1 MKAGFQTVFFKEM
14 KDVLRDR
21 KTLLLMIVLPVVV
34 VPLLLSL
41 LIGFVMKK
49 EKEARTEVLEYVV
62 FGDEFAPELA
72 KTFEAAKGFKKVA
85 LGSTDKLVEAIREDR
100 IDFGLVFSEK
110 TAARLSGQEQAS
122 IELHFDNASMP
133 SKVEDRVAEVVG
145 EFNDRLISARL
156 ARLGVPLGR
165 EQESLLEPVRL
176 RKKGTGKIREVIG
189 DRIGGM
195 VPYFFIA
202 FCFMGVVYPAIH
214 LGAGEKE
221 RGTLETLL
229 LAPIPR
235 HQVVLGKF
243 LAVFCGGIIAVLL
256 NLASLGTW
264 LAIKAGELR
273 GIIGT
278 LIGSIGWLDL
288 AMLALML
295 IPVAAMF
302 AALLLSVSIFARNS
316 AEASTLISPFG
327 IVLIIPA
334 ALAMLPGVELNWF
347 WAWVPITNISLAMK
361 ELLKGTMD
369 YTMLVAI
376 LTSSTLIAGGLLF
389 FCAKWFNRENVLF
402 RM

>member
-21 KTLLLMIVLPVVV
+21 KTLLLMIVLPIVV
-34 VPLLLSL
+34 VPLLLNL
-41 LIGFVMKK
+41 LIGFVIKK
-49 EKEARTEVLEYVV
+49 EQEAKTEVLEYVV

-72 KTFEAAKGFKKVA
+72 KTFEAANGFKKVT
-85 LGSTDKLVEAIREDR
+85 LGSPDELVAAIREDR
-100 IDFGLVFSEK
+100 IDFGLVIPEK
-110 TAARLSGQEQAS
+110 TAAQLSGQKQAS
-122 IELHFDNASMP
+122 IELHFDNASMG
-133 SKVEDRVAEVVG
+133 SKVEDRVQDLVEK
-145 EFNDRLISARL
+145 FNDGLTAARL
-156 ARLGVPLGR
+156 AKLGVLPG
-165 EQESLLEPVRL
+165 QKQKSLLEPVRL
-176 RKKGTGKIREVIG
+176 RKQGTGKIREVIG

-278 LIGSIGWLDL
+278 LIGSIDLLDL
-288 AMLALML
+288 VLLALML
-295 IPVAAMF
+295 IPVAAIF
-302 AALLLSVSIFARNS
+302 AALLLSISIFARNS

-327 IVLIIPA
+327 IVLIVPA

-347 WAWVPITNISLAMK
+347 WAWVPVTNISLAMK

-389 FCAKWFNRENVLF
+389 FCAKWFNRESVLF

>member
-62 FGDEFAPELA
+62 FGGEFAPELA

-122 IELHFDNASMP
+122 IECHFDNASMP
-133 SKVEDRVAEVVG
+133 SKVEDRVEEVVG

>member
-49 EKEARTEVLEYVV
+49 EKEARTEVLEYVI
-62 FGDEFAPELA
+62 FGGEFAPELA

-85 LGSTDKLVEAIREDR
+85 LGSTDELVEAIREDR

-110 TAARLSGQEQAS
+110 TAARLSGQEQAL
-122 IELHFDNASMP
+122 IEFHFDNASMP
-133 SKVEDRVAEVVG
+133 SKVEDRVEEVVG

>member
-21 KTLLLMIVLPVVV
+21 KTLLLMIVLPIVV
-34 VPLLLSL
+34 VPLLLNL
-41 LIGFVMKK
+41 LIGFVIKK
-49 EKEARTEVLEYVV
+49 EQEAKTEVLEYVV

-72 KTFEAAKGFKKVA
+72 KTFEASNGFKKVT
-85 LGSTDKLVEAIREDR
+85 LGSPDELVAAIREDR
-100 IDFGLVFSEK
+100 IDFGLVIPEK
-110 TAARLSGQEQAS
+110 TAAQLIGQEQAS
-122 IELHFDNASMP
+122 IELHFDNASMG
-133 SKVEDRVAEVVG
+133 SKVEDRVQDLVEK
-145 EFNDRLISARL
+145 FNDGLTAARL
-156 ARLGVPLGR
+156 AKLGVPPG
-165 EQESLLEPVRL
+165 QKQKSLLEPVRL
-176 RKKGTGKIREVIG
+176 RKQGTGKIREVIG

>member
-21 KTLLLMIVLPVVV
+21 KTLLLMIVLPIVV
-34 VPLLLSL
+34 VPLLLNL

-49 EKEARTEVLEYVV
+49 EQEAQTEMLEYIV
-62 FGDEFAPELA
+62 FGDEFAPKLA
-72 KTFEAAKGFKKVA
+72 KIFEAAKDFKKVT
-85 LGSTDKLVEAIREDR
+85 LGSRNELVAAIREDR
-100 IDFGLVFSEK
+100 IDFGLVIPEK
-110 TAARLSGQEQAS
+110 TAARLRGQEQAS
-122 IELHFDNASMP
+122 IEFRFDNASIA
-133 SKVEDRVAEVVG
+133 SKVEDRVKERVG
-145 EFNDRLISARL
+145 EYNEELTTARL
-156 ARLGVPLGR
+156 AKLGVSSG
-165 EQESLLEPVRL
+165 QKQKALLEPIRL
-176 RKKGTGKIREVIG
+176 EEKGTGNMREIIG

-235 HQVVLGKF
+235 YQVVLGKF

-273 GIIGT
+273 GIIGM
-278 LIGSIGWLDL
+278 LIGSIDSLDL
-288 AMLALML
+288 VLLALML

-327 IVLIIPA
+327 IVLIVPA
-334 ALAMLPGVELNWF
+334 VLAMLPGVELNWF
-347 WAWVPITNISLAMK
+347 WASVPVTNVSLAMK

-369 YTMLVAI
+369 YTMLIAI
-376 LTSSTLIAGGLLF
+376 LSSSTLIAGGLLF
-389 FCAKWFNRENVLF
+389 FCAKWFNRESVLF

>member
-1 MKAGFQTVFFKEM
+1 MKAGFRIVFFKEM
-14 KDVLRDR
+14 RDILRDR
-21 KTLLLMIVLPVVV
+21 KTLLLMIVLPIVA
-34 VPLLLSL
+34 VPLLLNL

-49 EKEARTEVLEYVV
+49 EQEARTEVLEYVV
-62 FGDEFAPELA
+62 FGAEHAPELA
-72 KTFEAAKGFKKVA
+72 KAFETASGFKNVS
-85 LGSTDKLVEAIREDR
+85 LGSPDELAGAIRGDR
-100 IDFGLVFSEK
+100 IDFGLVIPEQ
-110 TAARLSGQEQAS
+110 AADWLSGQEQAM
-122 IELHFDNASMP
+122 IEFHFDNASAG
-133 SKVEDRVAEVVG
+133 SKVEERVEDVVG
-145 EFNDRLISARL
+145 EFNDEVTAARL
-156 ARLGVPLGR
+156 AELGVSSSR
-165 EQESLLEPVRL
+165 KRRAVLEPVRL
-176 RKKGTGKIREVIG
+176 EEKGTGNMREVIG

-229 LAPIPR
+229 LAPIQR

>member
-62 FGDEFAPELA
+62 FGGEFAPELA

-110 TAARLSGQEQAS
+110 TAARLSGQEQTS
-122 IELHFDNASMP
+122 IEFHFDNASMP

>member
-21 KTLLLMIVLPVVV
+21 KTLLLMIVLPIVV
-34 VPLLLSL
+34 VPLLLNL
-41 LIGFVMKK
+41 LIGFVIKK
-49 EKEARTEVLEYVV
+49 EQEAKTEVLEYVV

-72 KTFEAAKGFKKVA
+72 KTFEAANGFKKVT
-85 LGSTDKLVEAIREDR
+85 LGSLDELVAAIREDR
-100 IDFGLVFSEK
+100 IDFGLVIPEK
-110 TAARLSGQEQAS
+110 TAAQLSGQEQAS
-122 IELHFDNASMP
+122 IELHFDNASMG
-133 SKVEDRVAEVVG
+133 SKVEDRVQDLVEK
-145 EFNDRLISARL
+145 FNDGLTAARL
-156 ARLGVPLGR
+156 AKLGVPPG
-165 EQESLLEPVRL
+165 QKQKSLLEPVRL
-176 RKKGTGKIREVIG
+176 RKQGTGKIREVIG

-278 LIGSIGWLDL
+278 LIGSIDLLDL
-288 AMLALML
+288 VLLALML

-327 IVLIIPA
+327 IVLIVPA

-389 FCAKWFNRENVLF
+389 FCSKWFNRESVLF

>member
-1 MKAGFQTVFFKEM
+1 M

-21 KTLLLMIVLPVVV
+21 KTLLLMIVLPIVV
-34 VPLLLSL
+34 VPLLLNL
-41 LIGFVMKK
+41 LIGFVIKK
-49 EKEARTEVLEYVV
+49 EQEAKTEVLEYVV

-72 KTFEAAKGFKKVA
+72 KTFEAANGFKKVA
-85 LGSTDKLVEAIREDR
+85 LGSPDELVAAIREDR
-100 IDFGLVFSEK
+100 IDFGLVIPEK
-110 TAARLSGQEQAS
+110 TAAQLSGQEQAS
-122 IELHFDNASMP
+122 IELHFDNASMG
-133 SKVEDRVAEVVG
+133 SKVEDRVQDLVEK
-145 EFNDRLISARL
+145 FNDGLTAARL
-156 ARLGVPLGR
+156 AKLGVLPG
-165 EQESLLEPVRL
+165 QKQKSLLEPVRL
-176 RKKGTGKIREVIG
+176 RKQGTGKIREVIG

>member
-21 KTLLLMIVLPVVV
+21 KTLLLMIVLPIVV
-34 VPLLLSL
+34 VPLLLNL
-41 LIGFVMKK
+41 LIGFVIKK
-49 EKEARTEVLEYVV
+49 EQEAKTEVLEYVV
-62 FGDEFAPELA
+62 FGDEFAPELN
-72 KTFEAAKGFKKVA
+72 KTFEAANGFKKVT
-85 LGSTDKLVEAIREDR
+85 LGSPDELVAAIREDR
-100 IDFGLVFSEK
+100 IDFGLVIPEK
-110 TAARLSGQEQAS
+110 TAAQLSGQEQAS
-122 IELHFDNASMP
+122 IELHFDNASMG
-133 SKVEDRVAEVVG
+133 SKVEDRVQDLVG
-145 EFNDRLISARL
+145 KFNDGLTAARL
-156 ARLGVPLGR
+156 AKLGVPSG
-165 EQESLLEPVRL
+165 QKQKSLLEPVRL
-176 RKKGTGKIREVIG
+176 RKQGTGKIREVIG

-264 LAIKAGELR
+264 LAIKAGEFR

-278 LIGSIGWLDL
+278 LIGSIDLLDL
-288 AMLALML
+288 VLLALML

-302 AALLLSVSIFARNS
+302 AALLLSISIFARNS

-327 IVLIIPA
+327 IVLIVPA

-347 WAWVPITNISLAMK
+347 WASVPVTNVSLAMK

-369 YTMLVAI
+369 YTMLLAI
-376 LTSSTLIAGGLLF
+376 FASSTLIAGGLLF
-389 FCAKWFNRENVLF
+389 FCAKWFNRESVLF
-402 RM
+402 RV

>member
-49 EKEARTEVLEYVV
+49 EKEARTEVLEYVI
-62 FGDEFAPELA
+62 FGGEFAPELA

-85 LGSTDKLVEAIREDR
+85 LDSTDELVEAIREDR

-110 TAARLSGQEQAS
+110 TAARLSGQEQAL
-122 IELHFDNASMP
+122 IEFHFDNASMP
-133 SKVEDRVAEVVG
+133 SKVEDRVEEVVG

-334 ALAMLPGVELNWF
+334 ALAMLPGVALNWF

>member
-21 KTLLLMIVLPVVV
+21 KTLLLMIVLPIVV
-34 VPLLLSL
+34 VPLLLNL
-41 LIGFVMKK
+41 LIGFVIKK
-49 EKEARTEVLEYVV
+49 EQEAKTEVLEYVV

-72 KTFEAAKGFKKVA
+72 KTFEAANGFKKVA
-85 LGSTDKLVEAIREDR
+85 LGSPDELVAAIREDR
-100 IDFGLVFSEK
+100 IDFGLVIPEK
-110 TAARLSGQEQAS
+110 TAAQLSGQEQAS
-122 IELHFDNASMP
+122 IELHFDNASMG
-133 SKVEDRVAEVVG
+133 SKVEDRVQDLVEKY
-145 EFNDRLISARL
+145 NDGLTAARL
-156 ARLGVPLGR
+156 AKLGVLPG
-165 EQESLLEPVRL
+165 QKQKSLLEPVRL
-176 RKKGTGKIREVIG
+176 RKQGTGKIREVIG

-278 LIGSIGWLDL
+278 LIGSIDLLDL
-288 AMLALML
+288 VLLALML

-302 AALLLSVSIFARNS
+302 AALLLSISIFARNS

-327 IVLIIPA
+327 IVLIVPA

-347 WAWVPITNISLAMK
+347 WASVPVTNVSLAMK

-369 YTMLVAI
+369 YTMLLAI
-376 LTSSTLIAGGLLF
+376 FASSTLIAGGLLF
-389 FCAKWFNRENVLF
+389 FCAKWFNRESVLF
-402 RM
+402 RV

>member
-21 KTLLLMIVLPVVV
+21 KTLLLMIVLPIVV
-34 VPLLLSL
+34 VPLLLNL
-41 LIGFVMKK
+41 LIGFVIKK
-49 EKEARTEVLEYVV
+49 EQEAKTEVLEYVV
-62 FGDEFAPELA
+62 FGDEFAPQLA
-72 KTFEAAKGFKKVA
+72 KTFEAANGFKKVA
-85 LGSTDKLVEAIREDR
+85 LGSPDELVAAIREDR
-100 IDFGLVFSEK
+100 IDFGLVIPEK
-110 TAARLSGQEQAS
+110 TAAQLSGQEQAS
-122 IELHFDNASMP
+122 IELHFDNASMG
-133 SKVEDRVAEVVG
+133 SKVEDRVQDLVEK
-145 EFNDRLISARL
+145 FNDGLTAARL
-156 ARLGVPLGR
+156 AKLGVPPG
-165 EQESLLEPVRL
+165 QKQKSLLEPVRL
-176 RKKGTGKIREVIG
+176 RKQGTGKIREVIG

-278 LIGSIGWLDL
+278 LIGSIDLLDL
-288 AMLALML
+288 VLLALML

-302 AALLLSVSIFARNS
+302 AALLLSISIFARNS

-327 IVLIIPA
+327 IVLIVPA

-347 WAWVPITNISLAMK
+347 WASVPVTNVSLAMK

-369 YTMLVAI
+369 YTMLLAI
-376 LTSSTLIAGGLLF
+376 FASSTLIAGGLLF
-389 FCAKWFNRENVLF
+389 FCAKWFNRESVLF
-402 RM
+402 RV

>member
-62 FGDEFAPELA
+62 FGGEFAPELA
-72 KTFEAAKGFKKVA
+72 KTFEAAKGFKKVV

-110 TAARLSGQEQAS
+110 TAARLSGQEQTS
-122 IELHFDNASMP
+122 IEFHFDNASMP

>member
-21 KTLLLMIVLPVVV
+21 KTLLLMIVLPIVV
-34 VPLLLSL
+34 VPLLLNL
-41 LIGFVMKK
+41 LIGFVIKK
-49 EKEARTEVLEYVV
+49 EQEAKTEVLEYVV
-62 FGDEFAPELA
+62 FGDEFAPELT
-72 KTFEAAKGFKKVA
+72 KTFEAANGFKKVT
-85 LGSTDKLVEAIREDR
+85 LGSPDELVAAIREDR
-100 IDFGLVFSEK
+100 IDFGLVIPEK
-110 TAARLSGQEQAS
+110 TAAQLSGQEQAS
-122 IELHFDNASMP
+122 IELHFDNASMG
-133 SKVEDRVAEVVG
+133 SKVEDRVQDLVEK
-145 EFNDRLISARL
+145 FNDGLTAARL
-156 ARLGVPLGR
+156 AKLGVPPG
-165 EQESLLEPVRL
+165 QKQKSLLEPVRL
-176 RKKGTGKIREVIG
+176 RKQGTGKIREVIG

>member
-21 KTLLLMIVLPVVV
+21 KTLLLMIVLPIVV
-34 VPLLLSL
+34 VPLLLNL
-41 LIGFVMKK
+41 LIGFVIKK
-49 EKEARTEVLEYVV
+49 EQEAKTEVLEYVV

-72 KTFEAAKGFKKVA
+72 KTFEAANGFKKVT
-85 LGSTDKLVEAIREDR
+85 LGSPDELVAAIREDR
-100 IDFGLVFSEK
+100 IDFGLVIPEK
-110 TAARLSGQEQAS
+110 TAAQLSGQEQAS
-122 IELHFDNASMP
+122 IVLHFDNASMG
-133 SKVEDRVAEVVG
+133 SKVEDRVQDLVEK
-145 EFNDRLISARL
+145 FNNGLTAARL
-156 ARLGVPLGR
+156 AKLGVPPG
-165 EQESLLEPVRL
+165 QKQKSLLEPVRL
-176 RKKGTGKIREVIG
+176 RKQGTGKIREVIG

-278 LIGSIGWLDL
+278 LIGSIDLLDL
-288 AMLALML
+288 VLLALML

-302 AALLLSVSIFARNS
+302 AALLLSISIFARNS

-327 IVLIIPA
+327 IVLIVPA

-347 WAWVPITNISLAMK
+347 WASVPVTNVSLAMK

-369 YTMLVAI
+369 YTMLLAI
-376 LTSSTLIAGGLLF
+376 FASSTLIAGGLLF
-389 FCAKWFNRENVLF
+389 FCAKWFNRESVLF
-402 RM
+402 RV

>member
-21 KTLLLMIVLPVVV
+21 KTLLLMIVLPIVV
-34 VPLLLSL
+34 VPLLLNL
-41 LIGFVMKK
+41 LIGFVIKK
-49 EKEARTEVLEYVV
+49 EQEAKTEVLEYVV
-62 FGDEFAPELA
+62 FGDEFAPELT
-72 KTFEAAKGFKKVA
+72 KTFEAANGFKKVT
-85 LGSTDKLVEAIREDR
+85 LGSPDELVAAIREDR
-100 IDFGLVFSEK
+100 IDFGLVIPEK
-110 TAARLSGQEQAS
+110 TAAQLSGQEQAS
-122 IELHFDNASMP
+122 IELHFDNASMG
-133 SKVEDRVAEVVG
+133 SKVEDRVQDLVEK
-145 EFNDRLISARL
+145 FNDGLTAARL
-156 ARLGVPLGR
+156 AKLGVPSG
-165 EQESLLEPVRL
+165 QKQKSLLEPVRL
-176 RKKGTGKIREVIG
+176 RKQGTGKIREVIG

-256 NLASLGTW
+256 NLPSLGTW
-264 LAIKAGELR
+264 MAIKAGELR

-278 LIGSIGWLDL
+278 RIGSIDLLDL
-288 AMLALML
+288 VLRALML

-302 AALLLSVSIFARNS
+302 AALLLSISIFARNS

-327 IVLIIPA
+327 IVLIVPA

-347 WAWVPITNISLAMK
+347 WASVPVTNVSLAMK

-369 YTMLVAI
+369 YTMLLAI
-376 LTSSTLIAGGLLF
+376 FASSTLIAGGLLF
-389 FCAKWFNRENVLF
+389 FCAKWFNRESVLF
-402 RM
+402 RV

>member
-21 KTLLLMIVLPVVV
+21 KTLLLMIVLPIVV

-62 FGDEFAPELA
+62 FGGEFAPELA
-72 KTFEAAKGFKKVA
+72 KTFEEAKGFKKVV
-85 LGSTDKLVEAIREDR
+85 LGSPDELVAAIREDR
-100 IDFGLVFSEK
+100 VDFGLVIPEQ
-110 TAARLSGQEQAS
+110 AAAQLNEQEQAAV
-122 IELHFDNASMP
+122 ELHFDNASMG
-133 SKVEDRVAEVVG
+133 SKVEDRVEDLVE
-145 EFNDRLISARL
+145 EFNTELTAARL
-156 ARLGVPLGR
+156 AELGVPQG
-165 EQESLLEPVRL
+165 EKQESLLEPVRL
-176 RKKGTGKIREVIG
+176 GKQGTGEIREVIG
-189 DRIGGM
+189 ERIGGM

-243 LAVFCGGIIAVLL
+243 LAVFCVGIIAVLL

-278 LIGSIGWLDL
+278 IIGSIDLLDL
-288 AMLALML
+288 VLLALML

>member
-21 KTLLLMIVLPVVV
+21 KTLLLMIVLPIVV
-34 VPLLLSL
+34 VPLLLNL
-41 LIGFVMKK
+41 LIGFVIKK
-49 EKEARTEVLEYVV
+49 EQEAKTEVLEYVV

-72 KTFEAAKGFKKVA
+72 KTFEAANGFKKVA
-85 LGSTDKLVEAIREDR
+85 LGSPDELVAAIREDR
-100 IDFGLVFSEK
+100 IDFGLVIPEK
-110 TAARLSGQEQAS
+110 TAAQLSGQEQAS
-122 IELHFDNASMP
+122 IELHFDNASMG
-133 SKVEDRVAEVVG
+133 SKVEDRVQDLVEK
-145 EFNDRLISARL
+145 FNDGLTAARL
-156 ARLGVPLGR
+156 AKLGVPPG
-165 EQESLLEPVRL
+165 QKQKSLLEPVRL
-176 RKKGTGKIREVIG
+176 RKQGTGKIREVIG

-278 LIGSIGWLDL
+278 LIGSIDLLDL
-288 AMLALML
+288 VLLALML

-302 AALLLSVSIFARNS
+302 AALLLSISIFARNS

-327 IVLIIPA
+327 IVLIVPA

-347 WAWVPITNISLAMK
+347 WASVPVTNVSLAMK

-369 YTMLVAI
+369 YTMLLAI
-376 LTSSTLIAGGLLF
+376 FASSTLIAGGLLF
-389 FCAKWFNRENVLF
+389 FCAKWFNRESVLF
-402 RM
+402 RV

>member
-21 KTLLLMIVLPVVV
+21 KTLLLMIVLPIVV
-34 VPLLLSL
+34 VPLLLNL
-41 LIGFVMKK
+41 LIGFVIKK
-49 EKEARTEVLEYVV
+49 EQEAKTEVLEYVV

-72 KTFEAAKGFKKVA
+72 KTFEAANGFKKVT
-85 LGSTDKLVEAIREDR
+85 LGSPDELVAAIREDR
-100 IDFGLVFSEK
+100 IDFGLVIPEK
-110 TAARLSGQEQAS
+110 TAAQLSGQKQAS
-122 IELHFDNASMP
+122 IELHFDNASMG
-133 SKVEDRVAEVVG
+133 SKVEDRVQDLVEK
-145 EFNDRLISARL
+145 FNDGLTAARL
-156 ARLGVPLGR
+156 VKLGVLLG
-165 EQESLLEPVRL
+165 QKQKSLLEPVRL
-176 RKKGTGKIREVIG
+176 RKQGTAKIREVIG

-278 LIGSIGWLDL
+278 LIGSIDLLDL
-288 AMLALML
+288 VLLALML
-295 IPVAAMF
+295 IPVAAIF
-302 AALLLSVSIFARNS
+302 AALLLSISIFARNS

-327 IVLIIPA
+327 IVLIVPA

-347 WAWVPITNISLAMK
+347 WAWVPVTNISLAMK

-389 FCAKWFNRENVLF
+389 FCAKWFNRESVLF

>member
-21 KTLLLMIVLPVVV
+21 KTLLLMIVLPIVV
-34 VPLLLSL
+34 VPLLLNL
-41 LIGFVMKK
+41 LIGFVIKK
-49 EKEARTEVLEYVV
+49 EQEAKTEVLEYVV
-62 FGDEFAPELA
+62 FGDEFAPQLA
-72 KTFEAAKGFKKVA
+72 KTFEAANGFKKVA
-85 LGSTDKLVEAIREDR
+85 LGSPDELVAAIREDR
-100 IDFGLVFSEK
+100 IDFGLVIPEK
-110 TAARLSGQEQAS
+110 TAAQLSGQEQAS
-122 IELHFDNASMP
+122 IELHFDNASIG
-133 SKVEDRVAEVVG
+133 SKVEDRVQDLVEK
-145 EFNDRLISARL
+145 FNDGLTAARL
-156 ARLGVPLGR
+156 AKLGVPSG
-165 EQESLLEPVRL
+165 QKQKSLLEPVRL
-176 RKKGTGKIREVIG
+176 RKQGTGKIREVIG

-278 LIGSIGWLDL
+278 LIGSIDLLDL
-288 AMLALML
+288 VLLALML

-302 AALLLSVSIFARNS
+302 AALLLSISIFARNS

-327 IVLIIPA
+327 IVLIVPA

-347 WAWVPITNISLAMK
+347 WASVPVTNVSLAMK

-369 YTMLVAI
+369 YTMLLAI
-376 LTSSTLIAGGLLF
+376 FASSTLIAGGLLF
-389 FCAKWFNRENVLF
+389 FCAKWFNRESVLF
-402 RM
+402 RV

>member
-21 KTLLLMIVLPVVV
+21 KTLLLMIILPIVV
-34 VPLLLSL
+34 VPLLLNL
-41 LIGFVMKK
+41 LIGFVIKK
-49 EKEARTEVLEYVV
+49 EQEAKTEVLEYVV

-72 KTFEAAKGFKKVA
+72 KTFEGANGFKKVT
-85 LGSTDKLVEAIREDR
+85 LGSSDELVVAIREER
-100 IDFGLVFSEK
+100 IDFGLVIPEK
-110 TAARLSGQEQAS
+110 TAAQLSGQEQAS
-122 IELHFDNASMP
+122 IGLHFDNASMG
-133 SKVEDRVAEVVG
+133 SKVEDRVQGLVEK
-145 EFNDRLISARL
+145 FNDRLTAARL
-156 ARLGVPLGR
+156 AKLGVPSG
-165 EQESLLEPVRL
+165 QKQKSLLEPVRL
-176 RKKGTGKIREVIG
+176 RKQGTGKIREVIG

-278 LIGSIGWLDL
+278 LIGSIDLLDL
-288 AMLALML
+288 VLLALML

-302 AALLLSVSIFARNS
+302 AALLLSISIFARNS

-327 IVLIIPA
+327 IVLIVPA

-347 WAWVPITNISLAMK
+347 WASVPVTNVSLAMK

-369 YTMLVAI
+369 YTMLLAI
-376 LTSSTLIAGGLLF
+376 FASSTMIAGGLLF
-389 FCAKWFNRENVLF
+389 FCAKWFNRESVLF
-402 RM
+402 RV

>member
-21 KTLLLMIVLPVVV
+21 KTLLLMIVLPIVV
-34 VPLLLSL
+34 VPLLLNL
-41 LIGFVMKK
+41 LIGFVIKK
-49 EKEARTEVLEYVV
+49 EQEAKTEVLEYVV

-72 KTFEAAKGFKKVA
+72 KTFEAANGFKKVT
-85 LGSTDKLVEAIREDR
+85 LGSPDELVAAIREDR
-100 IDFGLVFSEK
+100 IDFGLVIPEK
-110 TAARLSGQEQAS
+110 TAAQLSGQEQAS
-122 IELHFDNASMP
+122 IKLHFDNASMG
-133 SKVEDRVAEVVG
+133 SKVEDRVQDLVEK
-145 EFNDRLISARL
+145 FNDGLTAARL
-156 ARLGVPLGR
+156 AKLGVPPG
-165 EQESLLEPVRL
+165 QKQKSLLEPLRL
-176 RKKGTGKIREVIG
+176 RKQGTGKIREVIG

-278 LIGSIGWLDL
+278 LIGSIDLLDL
-288 AMLALML
+288 VLLALML

-302 AALLLSVSIFARNS
+302 AALLLSISIFARNS

-327 IVLIIPA
+327 IVLIVPA

-347 WAWVPITNISLAMK
+347 WASVPVTNVSLAMK

-369 YTMLVAI
+369 YTMLLAI
-376 LTSSTLIAGGLLF
+376 FASSTLIAGGLLF
-389 FCAKWFNRENVLF
+389 FCAKWFNRESVLF
-402 RM
+402 RV

>member
-21 KTLLLMIVLPVVV
+21 KTLLLMIVLPIVV
-34 VPLLLSL
+34 VPLLLNL
-41 LIGFVMKK
+41 LIGFVIKK
-49 EKEARTEVLEYVV
+49 EQEAKTEVLEYVV
-62 FGDEFAPELA
+62 FGDEFAPELT
-72 KTFEAAKGFKKVA
+72 KTFEAANGFKKVT
-85 LGSTDKLVEAIREDR
+85 LGSLDELVAAIREDR
-100 IDFGLVFSEK
+100 IDFGLVIPEK
-110 TAARLSGQEQAS
+110 TAAQLSGQEQAS
-122 IELHFDNASMP
+122 IELHFDNASMG
-133 SKVEDRVAEVVG
+133 SKVEDRVQDLVEK
-145 EFNDRLISARL
+145 FNDGLTAARL
-156 ARLGVPLGR
+156 AKLGVLPG
-165 EQESLLEPVRL
+165 QKQKSLLEPVRL
-176 RKKGTGKIREVIG
+176 RKQGTGKIREVIG

-278 LIGSIGWLDL
+278 LIGSIDLLDL
-288 AMLALML
+288 VLLALML

-302 AALLLSVSIFARNS
+302 AALLLSISIFARNS

-327 IVLIIPA
+327 IVLIVPA

-347 WAWVPITNISLAMK
+347 WASVPVTNVSLAMK

-369 YTMLVAI
+369 YTMLLAI
-376 LTSSTLIAGGLLF
+376 FASSTLIAGGLLF
-389 FCAKWFNRENVLF
+389 FCAKWFNRESVLF
-402 RM
+402 RV

>member
-21 KTLLLMIVLPVVV
+21 KTLLLMIVLPIVV
-34 VPLLLSL
+34 VPLLLNL
-41 LIGFVMKK
+41 LIGFVIKK
-49 EKEARTEVLEYVV
+49 EQEAKTEVLEYVV
-62 FGDEFAPELA
+62 FGDESAPELA
-72 KTFEAAKGFKKVA
+72 KTFEAANGFNKVT
-85 LGSTDKLVEAIREDR
+85 LGSPDELIAAIREDR
-100 IDFGLVFSEK
+100 IDFGLVIPEK
-110 TAARLSGQEQAS
+110 TAAQLSGQEQAS
-122 IELHFDNASMP
+122 IVLHFDNASMG
-133 SKVEDRVAEVVG
+133 SKVEDRVQDLVEK
-145 EFNDRLISARL
+145 FNNGLTAARL
-156 ARLGVPLGR
+156 AKLGVPPG
-165 EQESLLEPVRL
+165 QKQKSLLEPVRL
-176 RKKGTGKIREVIG
+176 RKQGTGKIREVIG

-278 LIGSIGWLDL
+278 LIGSIDLLDL
-288 AMLALML
+288 VLLALML

-302 AALLLSVSIFARNS
+302 AALLLSISIFARNS

-327 IVLIIPA
+327 IVLIVPA

-347 WAWVPITNISLAMK
+347 WASVPVTNVSLAMK

-369 YTMLVAI
+369 YTMLLAI
-376 LTSSTLIAGGLLF
+376 FASSTLIAGGLLF
-389 FCAKWFNRENVLF
+389 FCAKWFNRESVLF

>member
-21 KTLLLMIVLPVVV
+21 KTLLLMIVLPIVV
-34 VPLLLSL
+34 VPLLLNL
-41 LIGFVMKK
+41 LIGFVIKK
-49 EKEARTEVLEYVV
+49 EQEAKTEVLEYVV
-62 FGDEFAPELA
+62 FGDEFAPELT
-72 KTFEAAKGFKKVA
+72 KTFEAANGFKKVT
-85 LGSTDKLVEAIREDR
+85 LGSLDELVAAIREDR
-100 IDFGLVFSEK
+100 IDFGLVIPEK
-110 TAARLSGQEQAS
+110 TAAQLSGQEQAS
-122 IELHFDNASMP
+122 IELHFDNASMG
-133 SKVEDRVAEVVG
+133 SKVEDRVQDLVG
-145 EFNDRLISARL
+145 KFNDGLTAARL
-156 ARLGVPLGR
+156 AKLGVPSG
-165 EQESLLEPVRL
+165 QKQKSLLEPVRL
-176 RKKGTGKIREVIG
+176 RKQGTGKIREVIG

-278 LIGSIGWLDL
+278 LIGSIDLLDL
-288 AMLALML
+288 VLLALML

-302 AALLLSVSIFARNS
+302 AALLLSISIFARNS

-327 IVLIIPA
+327 IVLIVPA

-347 WAWVPITNISLAMK
+347 WASVPVTNVSLAMK

-369 YTMLVAI
+369 YTMLLAI
-376 LTSSTLIAGGLLF
+376 FASSTLIAGGLLF
-389 FCAKWFNRENVLF
+389 FCAKWFNRESVLF
-402 RM
+402 RV

>member
-21 KTLLLMIVLPVVV
+21 KTLLLMIVLPIVV
-34 VPLLLSL
+34 VPLLLNL
-41 LIGFVMKK
+41 LIGFVIKK
-49 EKEARTEVLEYVV
+49 EQEAKTEVLEYVV

-72 KTFEAAKGFKKVA
+72 KTFEAANGFKKVT
-85 LGSTDKLVEAIREDR
+85 LGSPDELVGAIREGR
-100 IDFGLVFSEK
+100 IDFGLVIPEK
-110 TAARLSGQEQAS
+110 TAAQLSGQEQAS
-122 IELHFDNASMP
+122 IELHFDNASMG
-133 SKVEDRVAEVVG
+133 SKVEDRVQDLVG
-145 EFNDRLISARL
+145 KFNDGLTAARL
-156 ARLGVPLGR
+156 AKLGVPPG
-165 EQESLLEPVRL
+165 QKQKSLLEPVRL
-176 RKKGTGKIREVIG
+176 RKQGTGKIREVIG

>member
-21 KTLLLMIVLPVVV
+21 KTLLLMIVLPIVV
-34 VPLLLSL
+34 VPLLLNL
-41 LIGFVMKK
+41 LIGFVIKK
-49 EKEARTEVLEYVV
+49 EQEAKTEVLEYVV

-72 KTFEAAKGFKKVA
+72 KTFEAANGFKKVT
-85 LGSTDKLVEAIREDR
+85 LGSPDELVAAIREDR
-100 IDFGLVFSEK
+100 IDFGLVIPEK
-110 TAARLSGQEQAS
+110 TAAQLSGQKQAS
-122 IELHFDNASMP
+122 IELHFDNASMG
-133 SKVEDRVAEVVG
+133 SKVEDRVQDLVEK
-145 EFNDRLISARL
+145 FNDGLTAARL
-156 ARLGVPLGR
+156 VKLGVLLG
-165 EQESLLEPVRL
+165 QKQKSLLEPVRL
-176 RKKGTGKIREVIG
+176 RKQGTAKIREVIG
-189 DRIGGM
+189 DRTGGM

-278 LIGSIGWLDL
+278 LIGSIDLLDL
-288 AMLALML
+288 VLLALML
-295 IPVAAMF
+295 IPVAAIF
-302 AALLLSVSIFARNS
+302 AALLLSISIFARNS

-327 IVLIIPA
+327 IVLIVPA

-347 WAWVPITNISLAMK
+347 WAWVPVTNISLAMK

-389 FCAKWFNRENVLF
+389 FCAKWFNRESVLF

>member
-21 KTLLLMIVLPVVV
+21 KTLLLMIVLPIVV
-34 VPLLLSL
+34 VPLLLNL
-41 LIGFVMKK
+41 LIGFVIKK
-49 EKEARTEVLEYVV
+49 EQEAKTEVLEYVV

-72 KTFEAAKGFKKVA
+72 KTFEAANGFKKVT
-85 LGSTDKLVEAIREDR
+85 LGSLDELVAAIREDR
-100 IDFGLVFSEK
+100 IDFGLVIPEK
-110 TAARLSGQEQAS
+110 TAAQLSGQEQAS
-122 IELHFDNASMP
+122 IELHFDNASMG
-133 SKVEDRVAEVVG
+133 SKVEDRVQDLVEK
-145 EFNDRLISARL
+145 FNDGLTAARL
-156 ARLGVPLGR
+156 AKLGVPPG
-165 EQESLLEPVRL
+165 QKQKSLLEPVRL
-176 RKKGTGKIREVIG
+176 RKQGTGKIREVIG

-278 LIGSIGWLDL
+278 LIGSIDLLDL
-288 AMLALML
+288 VLLALML

-327 IVLIIPA
+327 IVLIVPA

-347 WAWVPITNISLAMK
+347 WAWVPITNVSLAMK

-369 YTMLVAI
+369 YTMLLAI
-376 LTSSTLIAGGLLF
+376 FASSTLIAGGLLF
-389 FCAKWFNRENVLF
+389 FCAKWFNRESVLF
-402 RM
+402 RV

>member
-21 KTLLLMIVLPVVV
+21 KTLLLMIVLPIVV
-34 VPLLLSL
+34 VPLLLNL

-49 EKEARTEVLEYVV
+49 EQEAKTEMLEYVV

-72 KTFEAAKGFKKVA
+72 KTFEAANGFKKVA
-85 LGSTDKLVEAIREDR
+85 LGSPDELVAAIREDR
-100 IDFGLVFSEK
+100 IDFGLVIPEK
-110 TAARLSGQEQAS
+110 TAAQLSGQEQAS
-122 IELHFDNASMP
+122 IELHFDNASMG
-133 SKVEDRVAEVVG
+133 SKVEDRVQDLVEK
-145 EFNDRLISARL
+145 FNDGLTAARL
-156 ARLGVPLGR
+156 AKLGVSPG
-165 EQESLLEPVRL
+165 QKQKSLLEPVRL
-176 RKKGTGKIREVIG
+176 RKQGTGKIREVIG